1 MGAILQSTDIIM
13 TARPEISVIAPC
25 HNERENL
32 RPLVEAVR
40 GALNPLGS
48 TYEIVLVDDG
58 SRDQSWPVLQEL
70 GRADQRV
77 RSLRFAVNC
86 GQSAAL
92 WAGIQ
97 AARGQILV
105 TLDADLQNPPS
116 EIPRLL
122 EALKDADCVCGS
134 RVAARVQGDHWLRRA
149 SSQIANSIRNKV
161 SGETI
166 SDAGCCFRAFRREC
180 VAHVKFFRGAH
191 RFLPTLIK
199 LDGYRV
205 SEIPVRHNLRR
216 MGRSHYGIW
225 NRVFKTSADLLAVR
239 WMKTRTLRYRVGETI
254 N

>member
-1 MGAILQSTDIIM
+1 M
-13 TARPEISVIAPC
+13 TTQPQVSVIAPC
-25 HNERENL
+25 HDERENL

-40 GALNPLGS
+40 GALDPLGLP
-48 TYEIVLVDDG
+48 YEVVLVDDCSG
-58 SRDQSWPVLQEL
+58 DRSWEVLQEL
-70 GRADQRV
+70 GRADDRV
-77 RSLRFAVNC
+77 RALRFAFNC

-97 AARGQILV
+97 AARGRILV

-134 RVAARVQGDHWLRRA
+134 RVAARIQGDHWLRRA
-149 SSQIANSIRNKV
+149 SSHIANSIRNKV

-166 SDAGCCFRAFRREC
+166 GDAGCCFRAFRRDC

-199 LDGYRV
+199 MEGYRV
-205 SEIPVRHNLRR
+205 IEIPVQHSPRR
-216 MGRSHYGIW
+216 TGRSHYGIW
-225 NRVFKTSADLLAVR
+225 NRVFKTSMDLLAVR
-239 WMKTRTLRYRVGETI
+239 WMKTRALRYQIDETV